1 MSDDTTHSLRSS
13 HREALLEHLFAGE
26 VMKHLWLRGDW
37 RLEALKPQVDDS
49 GYDLVLEANGVVRHI
64 QLKASFRGSTVRD
77 VKVNTLLAAKPS
89 GCVVFMWFDRDT
101 LALGPFGFFGGG
113 PGQRLPDI
121 SGMRVGRHTKAN
133 AKGVKA
139 KRQAIRVVP
148 LSRFEKRVSIDA
160 VVASL
165 FGLQGSPS
173 SEEGT

>member
-1 MSDDTTHSLRSS
+1 M
-13 HREALLEHLFAGE
+13 
-26 VMKHLWLRGDW
+26 
-37 RLEALKPQVDDS
+37 
-49 GYDLVLEANGVVRHI
+49 
-64 QLKASFRGSTVRD
+64 
-77 VKVNTLLAAKPS
+77 LAAKPS
-89 GCVVFMWFDRDT
+89 GCVVFMWFDGDT
-101 LALGPFGFFGGG
+101 LALGPFGSRRARTA
-113 PGQRLPDI
+113 PARL

-148 LSRFEKRVSIDA
+148 LSRFEKHVSIDA